1 MIGMNA
7 MTRQDRNLKQFTQA
21 IQGNC
26 DISDASGSGI
36 FSICGM
42 ALRLRDLN
50 KWEKGIHPWEEND
63 PAELVDWIDHKEQL
77 WEKIEGRAFA
87 PLPLFERKY
96 DPFDT
101 GAVNKIL
108 SALNLFYGAGYAHS
122 LKPTFF
128 LAGIKE
134 TRYLEGIPILIL
146 EKELLRDLLT
156 LPALNQDGFILIR
169 RDAAGFFLWDQ
180 MVYLKKSGQRFLH
193 FALKQCGLPDAGLE
207 SRKTHFE
214 SILSV
219 QEQTYIHHEIGEMKD
234 TVFDH
239 QIFREIVS
247 EFPHTPIELLARTVK
262 DLLADTAAH
271 GTLEHIISTKN
282 AAGLGFYAAFQDGLF
297 LPLFPQ
303 LRSAV
308 EKFASDPDWDGIE
321 TARQQGFLTARQNAR
336 DLIAIF
342 CSAPDKRHR
351 DRSAEK
357 IYKTLVQP
365 LIT

>member
-1 MIGMNA
+1 MDAI
-7 MTRQDRNLKQFTQA
+7 TKDRNLEQFIRT
-21 IQGNC
+21 IQNNC

-50 KWEKGIHPWEEND
+50 KWEKNLNPWEENN
-63 PAELVDWIDHKEQL
+63 PEELVDWIDHKEQL
-77 WEKIEGRAFA
+77 WEKIEGQAFA

-101 GAVNKIL
+101 AAINKIL
-108 SALNLFYGAGYAHS
+108 SPLNIFYGAGYAHS

-134 TRYLEGIPILIL
+134 TRYLDGIPIVIL

-156 LPALNQDGFILIR
+156 IPALNQDGFILIR
-169 RDAAGFFLWDQ
+169 RDAACLFLWDQ

-193 FALKQCGLPDAGLE
+193 FALKQCGLPDTGHE

-214 SILSV
+214 TILSV

-247 EFPHTPIELLARTVK
+247 EFPHTPVELLARTVK
-262 DLLADTAAH
+262 DLLADTVAH
-271 GTLEHIISTKN
+271 GTLQHIISTKN

-303 LRSAV
+303 FRKAF
-308 EKFASDPDWDGIE
+308 EKFASDRDWEGIE
-321 TARQQGFLTARQNAR
+321 TARQKGFLTARQYAL

-342 CSAPDKRHR
+342 SNAADQNHK
-351 DRSAEK
+351 DQVAEK
-357 IYKTLVQP
+357 IFKTLVQP
-365 LIT
+365 LIE